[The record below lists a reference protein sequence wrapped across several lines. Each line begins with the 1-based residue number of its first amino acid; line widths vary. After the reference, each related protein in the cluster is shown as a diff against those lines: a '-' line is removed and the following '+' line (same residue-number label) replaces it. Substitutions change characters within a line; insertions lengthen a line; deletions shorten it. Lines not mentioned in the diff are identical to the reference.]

1 VTGSQKR
8 VKPTDTLWIANTQQD
23 EIVASDIVRELVSER
38 VSLSAYDSAPKVTS
52 YAVEEDDD
60 EPKLVV
66 DEREVVDEFH
76 CNQIFEGFDRDL
88 YTGPLCVRQLA
99 VDTAHRPKIGQTPNS
114 PRRRHQ
120 PDHGP
125 GGTFGVERI
134 SYLSKDSG
142 AFWVCDSARSMT
154 NVYDRAWVLEE
165 TISSEGWV

>member
-1 VTGSQKR
+1 VIGSQKR
-8 VKPTDTLWIANTQQD
+8 VKPRDTLWIANTQRD
-23 EIVASDIVRELVSER
+23 EIVASDIVRELVSEH

-66 DEREVVDEFH
+66 DELEVVDEFH

-88 YTGPLCVRQLA
+88 YTGPLCVRCVRQLA

-114 PRRRHQ
+114 PRRHHQ

-125 GGTFGVERI
+125 GGTFGV
-134 SYLSKDSG
+134 
-142 AFWVCDSARSMT
+142 
-154 NVYDRAWVLEE
+154 
-165 TISSEGWV
+165 